1 MFKPIWKASV
11 LLLFLFLVACS
22 EPPFEGVTLEPV
34 VTMMPTNEFNPPTA
48 TPSPIS
54 RLTPTSE
61 FNPPKATS
69 FVILTPEVHK
79 NFISLT
85 VVPEERGRPRGDPS
99 TSTPRGMMLAL
110 MEGLPLTPTATPAAI
125 IELLPDGV
133 LREATVP
140 ILMYHHVG
148 EPPPAADAIR
158 LDLTVLP
165 SQFEAQLAYLSEE
178 GYQTIH
184 LSDLIMHL
192 QMGRRL
198 PPKPI
203 VITFDDGYHDTYTN
217 AYPLLKEYGFV
228 ATFFII
234 TLLADEGRE
243 EYLSWEEIKALHAAG
258 MEIGSHTYTHPDL
271 RGQPYDYVVWQ
282 ILGSKE
288 AIEARTKEP
297 VRLFAHPSG
306 KYDQQVVEVLKSTG
320 FWGAVAINQGAHQSS
335 EQVFELQRIRVRGG
349 YNMYDFRHWL
359 NYWLENSE

>member
-1 MFKPIWKASV
+1 MIKPIWKASV

-22 EPPFEGVTLEPV
+22 EPPFEGVTL
-34 VTMMPTNEFNPPTA
+34 TPTSEFNPPTA
-48 TPSPIS
+48 TPSP
-54 RLTPTSE
+54 L
-61 FNPPKATS
+61 
-69 FVILTPEVHK
+69 LTPEVHK
-79 NFISLT
+79 SFIPLA
-85 VVPEERGRPRGDPS
+85 VVSEGRKRPPGNPSTPIPRGPVRPS
-99 TSTPRGMMLAL
+99 RASF
-110 MEGLPLTPTATPAAI
+110 TPTATPTPI
-125 IELLPDGV
+125 RDLLPDGV

-148 EPPPAADAIR
+148 EPPPGADAIR
-158 LDLTVLP
+158 RDLTVLP

-192 QMGRRL
+192 QMGYRF

-203 VITFDDGYHDTYTN
+203 VITFDDGYRDAFTN

-234 TLLADEGRE
+234 TRLADEGRE
-243 EYLSWEEIKALHAAG
+243 DYLSWEEIKALHAAG
-258 MEIGSHTYTHPDL
+258 MEIGSHTYSHPDL

-282 ILGSKE
+282 VLGSKE

-297 VRLFAHPSG
+297 VRLFSYPSG

-320 FWGAVAINQGAHQSS
+320 YWGAVAISQGAHQSS
-335 EQVFELQRIRVRGG
+335 DRTFKLQRIRVRGS
-349 YNMYDFRHWL
+349 YSLRDFAYWL

>member
-1 MFKPIWKASV
+1 MRSVWKASV
-11 LLLFLFLVACS
+11 VLLSLFLVACS
-22 EPPFEGVTLEPV
+22 EPLLEGTTPESVVTL
-34 VTMMPTNEFNPPTA
+34 TLTKEFNPPTA
-48 TPSPIS
+48 TASP
-54 RLTPTSE
+54 
-61 FNPPKATS
+61 
-69 FVILTPEVHK
+69 ILTPEAHK
-79 NFISLT
+79 SSISLAA
-85 VVPEERGRPRGDPS
+85 VPERSERPRVNPS

-110 MEGLPLTPTATPAAI
+110 THLSPTLAVTPTAMRH
-125 IELLPDGV
+125 LLPDGV

-148 EPPPAADAIR
+148 EPPPGADAIR

-198 PPKPI
+198 PSKPI
-203 VITFDDGYHDTYTN
+203 VITFDDGYHDTFTN

-282 ILGSKE
+282 VLGSKE
-288 AIEARTKEP
+288 AIEARIEEP

-306 KYDQQVVEVLKSTG
+306 RYDQQVLEVLKSTD

-349 YNMYDFRHWL
+349 YNMYDFRYWL

>member
-22 EPPFEGVTLEPV
+22 EPPFEGVTPGAV
-34 VTMMPTNEFNPPTA
+34 VTLTPTSEFNPPTAMPSPISRLTPTNEFNPPTA
-48 TPSPIS
+48 TPSPI
-54 RLTPTSE
+54 LTAE
-61 FNPPKATS
+61 AHKS
-69 FVILTPEVHK
+69 FVPLA
-79 NFISLT
+79 
-85 VVPEERGRPRGDPS
+85 VVPEESERPRGDPS

-125 IELLPDGV
+125 IELIPDGV

-203 VITFDDGYHDTYTN
+203 VITFDDGYHDTFTN

-335 EQVFELQRIRVRGG
+335 EQVFKSQRIRVRGG
-349 YNMYDFRHWL
+349 YNMYDFRYWL
-359 NYWLENSE
+359 NYWLEDSE

>member
-1 MFKPIWKASV
+1 LFKPILKASV
-11 LLLFLFLVACS
+11 LLAFLFLVACS
-22 EPPFEGVTLEPV
+22 ETLFEGVTPGWV
-34 VTMMPTNEFNPPTA
+34 VTLTPTSALNPPTA
-48 TPSPIS
+48 MSS
-54 RLTPTSE
+54 PTS
-61 FNPPKATS
+61 
-69 FVILTPEVHK
+69 TPEVRK
-79 NFISLT
+79 SFIPLAVIS
-85 VVPEERGRPRGDPS
+85 EGRDKPRGNPS
-99 TSTPRGMMLAL
+99 AYSRRGMVRAL
-110 MEGLPLTPTATPAAI
+110 TSSLPTPTITPTAMRC
-125 IELLPDGV
+125 LLPDGV

-148 EPPPAADAIR
+148 EPPPGADAIR

-178 GYQTIH
+178 GYETIH

-198 PPKPI
+198 PLKPI
-203 VITFDDGYHDTYTN
+203 VITFDDGYHDIFTN

-234 TLLADEGRE
+234 TSLADEGRE

-288 AIEARTKEP
+288 AIEARIKEP

-306 KYDQQVVEVLKSTG
+306 RHDQQVVEVLQSTG
-320 FWGAVAINQGAHQSS
+320 FWGAVAISQGAHQSS
-335 EQVFELQRIRVRGG
+335 DRIFGLQRIRVRGS
-349 YNMYDFRHWL
+349 YSLWDFAYWL

>member
-1 MFKPIWKASV
+1 LRSIWKASV
-11 LLLFLFLVACS
+11 LLLLFLFLFACS
-22 EPPFEGVTLEPV
+22 EPSFEE
-34 VTMMPTNEFNPPTA
+34 A
-48 TPSPIS
+48 T
-54 RLTPTSE
+54 LTPTSE
-61 FNPPKATS
+61 FNPPTATPLP
-69 FVILTPEVHK
+69 ILTPEVHRS
-79 NFISLT
+79 FIPLTAVSEGSERLRGKPSASSSEGMVRALTASLA
-85 VVPEERGRPRGDPS
+85 P
-99 TSTPRGMMLAL
+99 
-110 MEGLPLTPTATPAAI
+110 TPTATPTAMRR
-125 IELLPDGV
+125 LLPDGV
-133 LREATVP
+133 AREATVP

-148 EPPPAADAIR
+148 EPPPGADAIR

-184 LSDLIMHL
+184 LSDLVMHL

-203 VITFDDGYHDTYTN
+203 VITFDDGYHDVLTN

-234 TLLADEGRE
+234 TQLADEGRE
-243 EYLSWEEIKALHAAG
+243 GYLSWAEIKALHTAG

-282 ILGSKE
+282 VLGSKE

-297 VRLFAHPSG
+297 ARLFSYPSG
-306 KYDQQVVEVLKSTG
+306 RYDQQVVGVLKSTG
-320 FWGAVAINQGAHQSS
+320 YWGAVTTHQGAHQSS
-335 EQVFELQRIRVRGG
+335 ARTFELQRIRVRGS
-349 YNMYDFRHWL
+349 YNPRDFAYWL